1 MDTKERAEAESQKM
15 IKVSLYDDFIIDVA
29 DVFEDID

>member
-1 MDTKERAEAESQKM
+1 MDEEELAEANTQKM

-29 DVFEDID
+29 DVFEDVD